1 MPALGLGLGLA
12 LSSGIRR
19 LDPDAAAYIAA
30 VEAAGGTVTAIQ
42 SAAINVGIRE
52 GKAQGWWASLRRIY
66 LPIWGIAAP
75 NAICMKSR
83 TSGTYVGGVTHA
95 SGYVQGDGTTG
106 YLNTNTDFLTQG
118 LSASTGLMFA
128 LTTLDA
134 TADFD
139 RYLGA
144 GNGVDEASLASRS
157 TPRIDA
163 RFCGIGAGQVSL
175 NTSSNTGVVVFSR
188 LSGVRRLSLRKTS
201 GVTQTS
207 ATNTDNGTLQSS
219 NVLAMAFNNANS
231 GVTMASASNAR
242 FGAVG
247 FGLGLSSTDTDNF
260 TLALKTLWETSTGIA
275 LP

>member
-1 MPALGLGLGLA
+1 MSYVAAIRSAGATVTVNQREFINNFVRAEKAANRWSL
-12 LSSGIRR
+12 IRR
-19 LDPDAAAYIAA
+19 L
-30 VEAAGGTVTAIQ
+30 
-42 SAAINVGIRE
+42 
-52 GKAQGWWASLRRIY
+52 Y
-66 LPIWGIAAP
+66 LPIWGIAAA
-75 NAICMKSR
+75 NAICMKSL
-83 TSGTYVGGVTHA
+83 TSGTFVGGVTHA

-106 YLNTNTDFLTQG
+106 YLNTNTNFLTQG

-144 GNGVDEASLASRS
+144 GNGVGEASLASRS

-188 LSGVRRLSLRKTS
+188 LSGGRRLSLRKTS

-207 ATNTDNGTLQSS
+207 ATNADNGTLQSS

-260 TLALKTLWETSTGIA
+260 TLALKNLWETCTGLT